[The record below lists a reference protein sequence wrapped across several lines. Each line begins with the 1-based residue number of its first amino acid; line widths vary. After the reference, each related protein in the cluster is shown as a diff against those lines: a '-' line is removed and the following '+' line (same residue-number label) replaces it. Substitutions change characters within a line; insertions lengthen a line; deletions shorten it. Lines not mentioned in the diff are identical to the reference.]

1 MVKNQVH
8 SSQSGT
14 FDISA
19 AMLHI
24 IAMTFMLMDHL
35 WATLLPAQD
44 WLTCVGRLAFPIFAF
59 MAVEG
64 YFHTHSFKKYILRLL
79 LFAVLSE
86 IPFDLMYGGTWFY
99 PFHQNVIWTLLI
111 GLSGIHLMEKTRKKQ
126 KLTIFLPTAVLVVL
140 VGSALGTVGMADYYG
155 AGVLTLFIFYFFRGR
170 KWWCFSGQ
178 LLALYWVNVEL
189 LGGLMYPIRLF
200 GMDFELCQQGL
211 ALLSLLPIWLYRGRQ
226 GCHTKVLQFSCYA
239 FYPVHM
245 LILALVLNY
254 VNR

>member
-111 GLSGIHLMEKTRKKQ
+111 GLAGIHLMEKARKKQ
-126 KLTIFLPTAVLVVL
+126 KLWIFILCVGTAVLVWTSMYIAFTRPGNTYIDGVQGRYYLPFLPLVWLVL
-140 VGSALGTVGMADYYG
+140 NPERVMVRMENKNYYALVLG
-155 AGVLTLFIFYFFRGR
+155 A
-170 KWWCFSGQ
+170 
-178 LLALYWVNVEL
+178 A
-189 LGGLMYPIRLF
+189 
-200 GMDFELCQQGL
+200 
-211 ALLSLLPIWLYRGRQ
+211 A
-226 GCHTKVLQFSCYA
+226 
-239 FYPVHM
+239 
-245 LILALVLNY
+245 LILAATVYLDIWMKFC
-254 VNR
+254 R